1 VAVHYSLSSAAK
13 LVYSGSRLAGGSRKV
28 GSGDGVLTVR
38 LPARR
43 GNYVFRLKAVSAT
56 EGDSAQ
62 ATVTLHD
69 SPVKTVRR

>member
-13 LVYSGSRLAGGSRKV
+13 LLYSGSRLAGGSRTV
-28 GSGDGVLTVR
+28 GAGDGVLMVR

-56 EGDSAQ
+56 EGESAQ

-69 SPVKTVRR
+69 SPAKKARG